1 MDRRVMAFGGSML
14 LLLGAFLPAVSVPM
28 LGSISY
34 FDNGKG
40 DGVFIIVLA
49 LASFVL
55 AARNRDRLLL
65 YTGSA
70 AAALVLAGMIYLM
83 VMIEFL
89 KKALATDTNGLAG
102 VFAGALTNTI
112 QLQWGWA
119 LLLLGS
125 LLVTSAGVSALEAL
139 SNTATIPTVDGV
151 TPRKEYLRAGG
162 VAGVVL
168 LLALVAHSALRS
180 PWSTLSP
187 TAKPAISSTEASPR
201 IPFTPTIPSRPVW
214 EASADTNAID
224 GSTRTVLSLE
234 SAKPVIGSYGQ
245 EGKVTF
251 ILRCQANRLEAYV
264 VTPGQLESDYSTH
277 TVAVR
282 VRFDDTPPESADWH
296 EGTGG
301 ESILV
306 PQPKT
311 LLKRLL
317 TTQKFLLEYS
327 PFQQSP
333 KTIEFDP
340 AGLEG
345 QLPKLSGCTLT

>member
-1 MDRRVMAFGGSML
+1 MAFGGSAL

-55 AARNRDRLLL
+55 AARKRDRFLL

-83 VMIEFL
+83 FMIEFL
-89 KKALATDTNGLAG
+89 KKELATDASGLAG

-119 LLLLGS
+119 LLLLGA
-125 LLVTSAGVSALEAL
+125 LLVTSAGVSALEAPP
-139 SNTATIPTVDGV
+139 NAATTPTVDGF
-151 TPRKEYLRAGG
+151 TLRKEYWRACG

-168 LLALVAHSALRS
+168 LLAFGGHSALRS
-180 PWSTLSP
+180 PWSTPSL
-187 TAKPAISSTEASPR
+187 TAKPATSSTEGSPH
-201 IPFTPTIPSRPVW
+201 IPFTPTVPSQPVW
-214 EASADTNAID
+214 EASVDTNAID
-224 GSTRTVLSLE
+224 GSTRTMLSLE
-234 SAKPVIGSYGQ
+234 SAKPVIGTYGQ
-245 EGKVTF
+245 EGRMTLV
-251 ILRCQANRLEAYV
+251 LRCKANTFEAYV
-264 VTPGQLESDYSTH
+264 VTPGQLQSDYSTH
-277 TVAVR
+277 AVAVR
-282 VRFDDTPPESADWH
+282 VRFDDTPPESADWS

-301 ESILV
+301 QAIFA
-306 PQPKT
+306 PHPKT
-311 LLKRLL
+311 LVKRLL
-317 TTQKFLLEYS
+317 TTRRFLLEYP

-333 KTIEFDP
+333 KTVEFAP
-340 AGLEG
+340 SGLEG
-345 QLPKLSGCTLT
+345 ELPKLSGCTLT